1 MNVPRRVPIARMRF
15 WTFLLLLCLYA
26 TSQGAERDSAGAV
39 VETVSLNSAAA
50 RAGLLSGD
58 LLLSWSRISPDSPK
72 ASAAGRRI
80 DSPFDLNEIRVEQ
93 APRGVI
99 TLTGKRDSKA
109 MTWLIKAGNWTIE
122 TRPNLPS
129 DLLRIYSEGKDL
141 AEQKKVSEASLRWQ
155 KGAAAARR
163 ARKTIT
169 AMWFLWRVGELNAKS
184 ESWGPADAA
193 FEAAIQEAERAAA
206 PAITGQI
213 LMDWGQTFQDRKLWD
228 RADEV
233 YRRAL
238 GLREKRGQE
247 SLEVAETL
255 NALATVARN
264 QKRMPEGE
272 EIARRT
278 LAICL
283 KLAPESIPTAEA
295 YGNLGNFQFANGNLA
310 AAGENYQ
317 LALPII
323 EKVDPQSFREAVILN
338 GMSRVAFGRND
349 LVKADQYAQRV
360 VTIVQKLEETLLTA
374 QMLANAGEVAWR
386 HGDLGRAEA
395 YDRQALVIRQKK
407 APESQAFASSLINL
421 GSVLLDKGDLAGA
434 EQLYIQAE
442 ELSQKLE
449 PDGTQVANVLIGL
462 GNIGWSRGDLVKAEE
477 YYQHALAIDEKILG
491 PDSKRVGDILQDLG
505 NVASDRG
512 DNESAEAYQRRALAI
527 TEKLAPGSLDL
538 AGVLDNLGNTA
549 LDNGKLEAAEDLQ
562 RRALELYQKLAPESL
577 DAARN
582 LNNLGVTAD
591 KRGKVEESKEFH
603 QRALAIEAK
612 TSPGSLEL
620 AHTISFLGR
629 RLDELHDSSA
639 AQKYFLDA
647 LAIQSK
653 LEQNSIDEA
662 ETLHYLGLSLRGVGK
677 SADAAKYLCRAV
689 DSIEGQK
696 AKLGGTEEQR
706 SGFAAKHSEF
716 YRDCMDALVDL
727 NRNEDAFHVLERSR
741 ARSLLVMLA
750 ERDLTLSADLPAELL
765 KEQKSA
771 DADYDAT
778 QSAIGNLSTSRD
790 AAEIERLLGHLREVR
805 SKQEEIAESTR
816 KNSPRFA
823 SLTYPQPLD
832 VAAAGEALDQGTVLL
847 SYSVG
852 EKKSTVFVLR
862 STAGQSAGG
871 GKTNG
876 LSVFSLPLGEDA
888 LRERIEA
895 FRNLIERHREADEPK
910 LQEQGGELY
919 DILMKPAESILAT
932 SERILVSPDGPL
944 HTLPFAAL
952 MRKETQGKKG
962 GTRRYL
968 IEWKPVHTVISAT
981 VYAELK
987 KSRRQS
993 AFPSEIRV
1001 TAFGDPKYPTAE
1013 DKKPEQIANPE
1024 VRSVV
1029 TRGFNLAPL
1038 PSSRNEV
1045 ESIAGLFPSE
1055 SKVYLG
1061 EQATEERAKAV
1072 GKDVRYLHFAV
1083 HGLLDERIP
1092 LNSALAFT
1100 IPENPSSG
1108 EDNGLLQAWEI
1119 FEQVRIDADLVT
1131 LSACETALGKEMGG
1145 EGLVGLA
1152 RAFQYAGARSV
1163 VASLWSVSDESTAQ
1177 LMKHFYGYLKAG
1189 KTKDDSLRLAQIDL
1203 IRPENPRNRPN
1214 RGPATSNAHPFH
1226 WAAFELIGDWK

>member
-1 MNVPRRVPIARMRF
+1 MKELPITSVTAMRL
-15 WTFLLLLCLYA
+15 WASLILLAYLCTA
-26 TSQGAERDSAGAV
+26 APGSAGDSAGVV
-39 VETVSLNSAAA
+39 VETISPNSAPA

-58 LLLSWSRISPDSPK
+58 VVLSWSRVALVGSK
-72 ASAAGRRI
+72 ASAVGSRT
-80 DSPFDLNEIRVEQ
+80 DSPFDLEEVRVEQ

-99 TLTGKRDSKA
+99 TLIGKRDSKA
-109 MTWLIKAGNWTIE
+109 MTWLIEPGDWTIE
-122 TRPNLPS
+122 ARPNLPS
-129 DLLRIYSEGKDL
+129 DLLRIYLEGNGL
-141 AEQKKVSEASLRWQ
+141 AEQKKMSEASLRWQ
-155 KGAAAARR
+155 EGAAEARR
-163 ARKTIT
+163 ARKAIT
-169 AMWFLWRVGELNAKS
+169 ATWFLLRVGELNAKS
-184 ESWGPADAA
+184 ESWGPADSA
-193 FEAAIQEAERAAA
+193 FEAAIQEAQQASAT
-206 PAITGQI
+206 AITSQI
-213 LMDWGQTFQDRKLWD
+213 LMAWGQTFQDRKLWD

-272 EIARRT
+272 EMTRRT
-278 LAICL
+278 LAICR

-295 YGNLGNFQFANGNLA
+295 YGNLGHFQFLSGNLA

-338 GMSRVAFGRND
+338 GMSRVAFGSND
-349 LVKADQYAQRV
+349 LVKADEYAQRV
-360 VTIVQKLEETLLTA
+360 LSIVQKLEESLLTA
-374 QMLANAGEVAWR
+374 QMLANAAEVAWR
-386 HGDLGRAEA
+386 RGDLGRAEA
-395 YDRQALVIRQKK
+395 YDRQALAIREKK
-407 APESQAFASSLINL
+407 APESQVFASSLTNL

-434 EQLYIQAE
+434 EQFYTRAE
-442 ELSQKLE
+442 SLSQKLE
-449 PDGTQVANVLIGL
+449 PEGTQVANILTGL

-477 YYQHALAIDEKILG
+477 YYRHALAIDEKILG
-491 PDSKRVGDILQDLG
+491 SDSRRVGDILQNLG

-512 DNESAEAYQRRALAI
+512 DNETAEAYQRRALAI
-527 TEKLAPGSLDL
+527 FEKLSPGSLEL

-549 LDNGKLEAAEDLQ
+549 VENGKLEVAEELQ
-562 RRALELYQKLAPESL
+562 SRALELYQKLAPESL

-582 LNNLGVTAD
+582 LNNLAVTAE
-591 KRGKVEESKEFH
+591 KHGKVEESKKFH

-620 AHTISFLGR
+620 AHTISFLGK
-629 RLDELHDSSA
+629 RLDELHDASA

-662 ETLHYLGLSLRGVGK
+662 ETLHALGLSLRGEGK
-677 SADAAKYLCRAV
+677 AADAVKYLCQAV

-716 YRDCMDALVDL
+716 YRDCIDALVDV
-727 NRNEDAFHVLERSR
+727 NRYEDAFHVLERSR
-741 ARSLLVMLA
+741 ARSLLTMLA
-750 ERDLTLSADLPAELL
+750 ERDLALSADLPAELL
-765 KEQKSA
+765 KEHKSA

-778 QSAIGNLSTSRD
+778 QSAIGNLSTAKD

-805 SKQEEIAESTR
+805 IKQEEIAESTR

-823 SLTYPQPLD
+823 SLTYPQPLN
-832 VAAAGEALDQGTVLL
+832 VAAAREALDQGTVLI
-847 SYSVG
+847 SYSIG
-852 EKKSTVFVLR
+852 EKKSTLFVLR
-862 STAGQSAGG
+862 SAAGESAGA
-871 GKTNG
+871 GKTSG
-876 LSVFSLPLGEDA
+876 LSVFSLPLGGDA
-888 LRERIEA
+888 LREKIEA
-895 FRNLIERHREADEPK
+895 FRNLIERHREGDEPK

-919 DILMKPAESILAT
+919 DILMKPAEAILAT
-932 SERILVSPDGPL
+932 NERILLSPDGPL
-944 HTLPFAAL
+944 HTLPFAAVV
-952 MRKETQGKKG
+952 RKQTQGKKG
-962 GTRRYL
+962 GTWQYL

-987 KSRRQS
+987 KSRQQS
-993 AFPSEIRV
+993 ATLAEIRV
-1001 TAFGDPKYPTAE
+1001 TAFGDPKYPTE
-1013 DKKPEQIANPE
+1013 KTEQIANAE
-1024 VRSVV
+1024 IRSAV

-1045 ESIAGLFPSE
+1045 ENIAGLFPSV

-1092 LNSALAFT
+1092 LNSALVFT
-1100 IPENPSSG
+1100 IPENPSAG
-1108 EDNGLLQAWEI
+1108 QDNGLLQAWEI
-1119 FEQVRIDADLVT
+1119 FEQVRLDADLVT

-1163 VASLWSVSDESTAQ
+1163 VASLWSVSDESTAE

-1203 IRPENPRNRPN
+1203 IRSGDQRSKSN
-1214 RGPATSNAHPFH
+1214 RGPRMTNAHPFH

>member
-1 MNVPRRVPIARMRF
+1 MKTSPRVPIARMRF
-15 WTFLLLLCLYA
+15 WTSLLLLCLCTTA
-26 TSQGAERDSAGAV
+26 QGAAGDSAGVV
-39 VETVSLNSAAA
+39 VETIPPNSAPA

-58 LLLSWSRISPDSPK
+58 LLLSWSRVSPDSPK
-72 ASAAGRRI
+72 VSAAGGKI

-93 APRGVI
+93 APRGVV
-99 TLTGKRDSKA
+99 TLVGKRGSKA
-109 MTWLIKAGNWTIE
+109 MTWLIEAGNWTIE
-122 TRPNLPS
+122 ARPNFAS
-129 DLLRIYSEGKDL
+129 DILHIYSEGKDL
-141 AEQKKVSEASLRWQ
+141 AERKKVYEASIRWQ
-155 KGAAAARR
+155 EGAAAATR
-163 ARKTIT
+163 ARKAIT
-169 AMWFLWRVGELNAKS
+169 ATWFLWRVGELNAKS
-184 ESWGPADAA
+184 ESWGPSDAA
-193 FEAAIQEAERAAA
+193 FEAATQQAEQGSA

-213 LMDWGQTFQDRKLWD
+213 LMAWGQTFQDRKLWD

-272 EIARRT
+272 EMTRRT

-295 YGNLGNFQFANGNLA
+295 YGTLGNFQFANGNLA

-349 LVKADQYAQRV
+349 LVKADEYAQRV

-395 YDRQALVIRQKK
+395 YDRQALAIRQKK

-421 GSVLLDKGDLAGA
+421 GSVLMDKGDLGDA
-434 EQLYIQAE
+434 EQLYMQAE
-442 ELSQKLE
+442 ALSQKLE
-449 PDGTQVANVLIGL
+449 PEGTQVANVLTGL

-477 YYQHALAIDEKILG
+477 YYRHALAIDEKILG

-512 DNESAEAYQRRALAI
+512 DNETAEAYQRRALAI

-549 LDNGKLEAAEDLQ
+549 LENGKLEAAEELQ

-591 KRGKVEESKEFH
+591 KRGKVEDSKEFH

-662 ETLHYLGLSLRGVGK
+662 ETLHYLGLSLRGEGK
-677 SADAAKYLCRAV
+677 AADAAKYLCQAV

-716 YRDCMDALVDL
+716 YRDCIDALVDV
-727 NRNEDAFHVLERSR
+727 NRSEDAFHVLERSR
-741 ARSLLVMLA
+741 ARSLLAMLA
-750 ERDLTLSADLPAELL
+750 ERDLALSAEVPAELL
-765 KEQKSA
+765 KARKST

-778 QSAIGNLSTSRD
+778 QSAIENLSTAKD
-790 AAEIERLLGHLREVR
+790 AEQIERLLGHLREVR
-805 SKQEEIAESTR
+805 IKQEEIAESTR

-823 SLTYPQPLD
+823 SLTYPQPLN
-832 VAAAGEALDQGTVLL
+832 VAAAREALDQGTVLL
-847 SYSVG
+847 SYSIG
-852 EKKSTVFVLR
+852 EKKSTLFVLR
-862 STAGQSAGG
+862 SAAAESAAA
-871 GKTNG
+871 GKTSG
-876 LSVFSLPLGEDA
+876 LSVFSLPVGGDA
-888 LRERIEA
+888 LREKIEA
-895 FRNLIERHREADEPK
+895 FRNLIERHREGDEPK
-910 LQEQGGELY
+910 LREQGGELY
-919 DILMKPAESILAT
+919 DILMKPAEAILAT
-932 SERILVSPDGPL
+932 NERILVSPDGPL

-952 MRKETQGKKG
+952 VRKETEGKKG
-962 GTRRYL
+962 DARRYL

-993 AFPSEIRV
+993 ASPGEIQV
-1001 TAFGDPKYPTAE
+1001 TAFGDPKYPIG
-1013 DKKPEQIANPE
+1013 DRKPEQIADAE

-1029 TRGFNLAPL
+1029 TRGFNLTPL
-1038 PSSRNEV
+1038 PSSRIEV

-1100 IPENPSSG
+1100 IPENPGSG
-1108 EDNGLLQAWEI
+1108 QDNGLLQAWEI
-1119 FEQVRIDADLVT
+1119 FEQVRLDADLVT

-1163 VASLWSVSDESTAQ
+1163 VASLWSVSDESTAE
-1177 LMKHFYGYLKAG
+1177 LMKHFYAYLKAG
-1189 KTKDDSLRLAQIDL
+1189 KTKDVSLRLAQIDL
-1203 IRPENPRNRPN
+1203 IQSAYPRNKSSH
-1214 RGPATSNAHPFH
+1214 GPRTTNAHPFH